1 MPKTIADFIEEYF
14 QILDTTTGEIGPIRL
29 QPYQRNYIECDAQF
43 RLINKARQIGMSS
56 TISWEALAH
65 AILEPDQ
72 TILFIS
78 IAERQAVELLAYVK
92 GVLENTKRVHHIG
105 VVAENKTEIKLD
117 NGSRI
122 LSLPNSPNTVQGIR
136 AHRIYVDEFALFKDD
151 SKMLESILPS
161 ISHGGVVTILSR
173 PAGKRGQ
180 FYRLVR
186 ESEQGKNNF
195 VLFTIPYI
203 ECKLHE
209 YQKNVAAIRKVMDEI
224 SFREQY
230 MCEFIDETTSFF
242 PYDLLLPCVD
252 DNIVESRPGMGL
264 RFGIDFGRKINST
277 VIMEVEIK
285 PDAVF
290 IRHMKEFCGV
300 QYGTQLVYI
309 NERIK
314 LMKPEIVN
322 VDEFGVGIRL
332 FEELRNEH
340 GSVIFPVQLIT
351 TTKDKMIQDLRIM
364 FEEKKIRIPRHDKL
378 IQQLHAL
385 QRTISGGYIK
395 WEPGTTEDFGKHDDY
410 VWALAM
416 AVSKAYYPQ
425 TDYFVTGDTSPDA
438 VGYRPE
444 LHESVFQ
451 DEE

>member
-14 QILDTTTGEIGPIRL
+14 MFSPDAHISL
-29 QPYQRNYIECDAQF
+29 QSYQRNYIECDAQF
-43 RLINKARQIGMSS
+43 RLILKARQIGMSS
-56 TISWEALAH
+56 AISWEALAH
-65 AILEPDQ
+65 AILEPEQ
-72 TILFIS
+72 TILFVS
-78 IAERQAVELLAYVK
+78 IAERQATELLSYVK
-92 GVLENTKRVHHIG
+92 RVLDNTKRVHHIG
-105 VVAENKTEIKLD
+105 VIEENKTTLKLD

-122 LSLPNSPNTVQGIR
+122 MSLPNSPNTVQGIR
-136 AHRIYVDEFALFKDD
+136 AHRIYIDEFSLFKDD
-151 SKMLESILPS
+151 SKMLEAILPS

-180 FYRLVR
+180 FYRLIR

-195 VLFTIPYI
+195 VLFTIPYT
-203 ECKLHE
+203 ECKLGS
-209 YQKNVAAIRKVMDEI
+209 YQKNIPEIRKVMDEI

-230 MCEFIDETTSFF
+230 LCEFIDETTSFF

-252 DNIVESRPGMGL
+252 DGIVESRPGMSL
-264 RFGIDFGRKINST
+264 RFGIDFGRKVNST
-277 VIMEVEIK
+277 VIMEVEVK

-290 IRHMKEFCGV
+290 IRHMKEFYGV
-300 QYGTQLVYI
+300 QYGTQLQYI

-340 GSVIFPVQLIT
+340 GSVIFPTQLIT

-364 FEEKKIRIPRHDKL
+364 FEEKKIRIPRDDKL

-385 QRTISGGYIK
+385 QRTVSGGYIK

-425 TDYFVTGDTSPDA
+425 TDYFVVGDVSSDA
-438 VGYRPE
+438 VGYRPDFRD
-444 LHESVFQ
+444 SFINS
-451 DEE
+451 DD